1 MSPAGLAGGF
11 LRHTD
16 AAGRRSRQSIPSGHA
31 ALDAALPDGGWPRGG
46 VVELLP
52 ARQSADGMALLMPSL
67 ARLSALEMAWVV
79 CIAPPLPP
87 YAPAWAAA
95 GVALPRLL
103 VSRAAG
109 TDVARACLLSVASEG
124 VGAIVAWLPAA
135 DPALLDRLQRLAE
148 INRTLLFLFRPAG
161 CGGGSPSASLRI
173 GFDAEAA
180 GRFSLRLSG
189 HRADAASETLALD
202 CPVYSPVA
210 SSSGC

>member
-1 MSPAGLAGGF
+1 MFPAGPGGGF
-11 LRHTD
+11 HRHAN
-16 AAGRRSRQSIPSGHA
+16 AAGRRSHPSIPSGHA

-52 ARQSADGMALLMPSL
+52 ERPGADGTALLMPAL

-109 TDVARACLLSVASEG
+109 TDVARACLLAVASEG

-135 DPALLDRLQRLAE
+135 DPALLERLQRLAE

-161 CGGGSPSASLRI
+161 CTDESSPASLRI
-173 GFDAEAA
+173 GFDAGSA
-180 GRFSLRLSG
+180 GRLSLHLAGR
-189 HRADAASETLALD
+189 RADAESATLTLD
-202 CPVYSPVA
+202 CPVA
-210 SSSGC
+210 SSAAVSVAC